1 MQPIDQIS
9 IGVEY
14 SLAPS
19 KISGARY
26 HKVTTSCVY
35 VLTGR
40 PNALARPKSANL
52 TFPSVSIRR
61 FYGFKSLCITL

>member
-9 IGVEY
+9 TGVEY
-14 SLAPS
+14 YFWPS

-26 HKVTTSCVY
+26 QSVTTSCVY
-35 VLTGR
+35 VLTGN
-40 PNALARPKSANL
+40 PKALANPKSASL
-52 TFPSVSIRR
+52 MFPLESISK